1 MIRVIAN
8 SLLSGA
14 LLLGFNQ
21 PSFAGPDFKDRERVV
36 VEGRQLIS
44 NVVEARD
51 LTKDQKIDILSQA
64 VNKSVYDLATM
75 EAYVNWLIE
84 GITKAV
90 GASPLEIQDSIP
102 PNMENAD
109 IPEFLVKQ
117 LQNPSA
123 KGSSVGLKSN
133 ELMVVFSMPIT
144 KEEYRK
150 NRDYDEFVNLFLN
163 KGGANMHFEDPNGVI
178 KK

>member
-1 MIRVIAN
+1 MNKITY
-8 SLLSGA
+8 SLLIGA

-21 PSFAGPDFKDRERVV
+21 SALAFDPYKGAIEQAQGAAEYAKA
-36 VEGRQLIS
+36 IS
-44 NVVEARD
+44 RAEETNE
-51 LTKDQKIDILSQA
+51 TKLGILSRLFEEQ
-64 VNKSVYDLATM
+64 VYKRAIA
-75 EAYVNWLIE
+75 ESFVNWLVE
-84 GITKAV
+84 GIKRAV
-90 GASPLEIQDSIP
+90 SASPIEIQDSIP

-133 ELMVVFSMPIT
+133 ELMVVFSMPIS

>member
-1 MIRVIAN
+1 MNKITH
-8 SLLSGA
+8 SLSVLA
-14 LLLGFNQ
+14 CLIGFNQ
-21 PSFAGPDFKDRERVV
+21 SASAGPNFKDRERVV

-51 LTKDQKIDILSQA
+51 LTKDQKIDTLSQA

-75 EAYVNWLIE
+75 AAYVNWLVE
-84 GITKAV
+84 GIIKAV
-90 GASPLEIQDSIP
+90 SASPLEIQDSIP

-117 LQNPSA
+117 LQNPNA

-163 KGGANMHFEDPNGVI
+163 KDGANMHFEDPNGVI